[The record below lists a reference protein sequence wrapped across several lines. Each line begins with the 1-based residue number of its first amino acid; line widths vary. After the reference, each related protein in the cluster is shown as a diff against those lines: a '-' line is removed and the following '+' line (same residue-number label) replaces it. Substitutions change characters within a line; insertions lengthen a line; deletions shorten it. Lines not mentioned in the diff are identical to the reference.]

1 MNYAQALNRAAIRKT
16 WITPKKPNPMAGKR
30 KLHFVLGNDDIDLTK
45 IPGTD
50 PVWSLISYRQLLTE
64 HGNVDIEVFKKA
76 NKRGIVSAQVIGG
89 PKIRRGYMRPIDIGL
104 EEYLSAYFWVN
115 DYLAE
120 HGVTFTSSSWASEQ
134 IFRMGFKKS
143 LTLSNPIG
151 RTLMKTSRGICRPG
165 FTYRG
170 NIEKWDIRSAYPYA
184 MLSNAHRFPTRLIPI
199 EPDEWDKRDSSLVL
213 AHVICRP
220 SFTELEL
227 PIIQEHP
234 TDMENPKETVAW
246 FYDFELRTIL
256 ENHHH
261 VKPLAAFKIVTAD
274 LTDELGRWHSILSPR
289 YMDDIGFAGKI
300 LKSIAN
306 ALWGSF
312 ASSLVY
318 AYSWEFD
325 EWGIPQTKE
334 FRRQAYGGQ
343 LGAEHVAAWVNALV
357 SDRVFTEFIE
367 PYNVLYF
374 DTDGGFTKSLPE
386 EIGGSDFG
394 QWKFEGYYRK
404 LEIVGWQA
412 YAAWQDDG
420 IDVALSG
427 VPDATYKDLRRYG
440 GSQERRTYISQLVED
455 DPFSQIAAVE
465 KTGNLVT
472 TIPTTIATLDADRW
486 QQIDPAIAPHASM
499 VKALHKDQVE
509 VTDRQALG
517 FRSLAE
523 FDLTNDPD
531 QAYNGVAPRSNRS
544 TNERKVQHGE
554 RKEEVPQGRFWDRH
568 S

>member
-1 MNYAQALNRAAIRKT
+1 
-16 WITPKKPNPMAGKR
+16 MAGKR

-50 PVWSLISYRQLLTE
+50 PVWSLISYRRLLTE
-64 HGNVDIEVFKKA
+64 HSDVDIEVFKKA
-76 NKRGIVSAQVIGG
+76 NKQGIVSAQVIGG
-89 PKIRRGYMRPIDIGL
+89 PKIRRGYMRPLDVDL
-104 EEYLSAYFWVN
+104 EEYLKAYFWVN

-134 IFRMGFKKS
+134 IFRMGFSKS

-165 FTYRG
+165 VTYRG
-170 NIEKWDIRSAYPYA
+170 NMEKWDIRSAYPYA
-184 MLSNAHRFPTRLIPI
+184 MLSNAHKFPTRLIPI
-199 EPDEWDKRDSSLVL
+199 EPNEWDQRESSLVL

-220 SFTELEL
+220 SFGELDL

-234 TDMENPKETVAW
+234 TDMANPKETVAW

-261 VKPLAAFKIVTAD
+261 VEPLAAFKIVTAD
-274 LTDELGRWHSILSPR
+274 LSDELGRWHSILSPR
-289 YMDDIGFAGKI
+289 LDDIGFAGKI

-312 ASSLVY
+312 ASTLVY

-325 EWGIPQTKE
+325 EWGIPQAKE

-357 SDRVFTEFIE
+357 SDRVFKEFIS
-367 PYNVLYF
+367 PFNVLYF
-374 DTDGGFTKSLPE
+374 DTDGGFVKPLADN
-386 EIGGSDFG
+386 IGGGDFG
-394 QWKFEGYYRK
+394 QWKFEGHYRK

-412 YAAWQDDG
+412 YAAWQDNG
-420 IDVALSG
+420 IDVTLSG
-427 VPDATYKDLRRYG
+427 IPDATYKDLRHYG
-440 GSQERRTYISQLVED
+440 ANADRTTYISQLIED
-455 DPFSQIAAVE
+455 DPFSQIAAIE
-465 KTGNLVT
+465 NTGNSVT
-472 TIPTTIATLDADRW
+472 TIPIDIAERKGW
-486 QQIDPAIAPHASM
+486 NYIDPAIAPHASM
-499 VKALHKDQVE
+499 VGALHKDEVT

-517 FRSLAE
+517 FRALAE

-531 QAYNGVAPRSNRS
+531 HAYNGVAPR
-544 TNERKVQHGE
+544 TNERKVQHGKRQKAE
-554 RKEEVPQGRFWDRH
+554 ANPRLWG
-568 S
+568 